1 MALLSNIMSS
11 SPRVRFAPS
20 PTGHLHIGNARAAI
34 LNWLFAKHSGGAF
47 ILRIEDTDL
56 ERSTKESEAS
66 IFQDLRWLGLNWDEG
81 PDVGGNFGPYRQS
94 ERLQI
99 YYDHAQKLI
108 GSGYAYYCYC
118 TPAELE
124 AQREAAMKAGQQPR
138 YDGRCKHLSPSER
151 AAKERAGVKPV
162 VRFIMPERNITFTDL
177 AKGQITFPPD
187 ALGDFVIL
195 RSDGVPTYNYA
206 AAVDDHL
213 MQITHVIRGDDH
225 VVNTPKQIMIYEA
238 FDWPLPQFCHIPMI
252 LGPDRE
258 RLSKRHGATS
268 VDDYAQKGYLPEA
281 LVNFLSLLS
290 WSSET
295 GDEILSRERLIK
307 EFSFN
312 RLSPSAAVFDV
323 VKLNWM
329 NGVYIRNLP
338 LDALT
343 DACFPYLQNAGYHL
357 PDRET
362 LLKMVHLVQESLE
375 FLSQIV
381 AKLDFFFVDEV
392 RIIDGAAIGMSQTE
406 SAEKVYWSFLRQ
418 LNKYDV
424 LNADAFRQL
433 MKVVNKETGVMGRDL
448 WMPIRIAL
456 TGEMHGP
463 DLAMIVEIFGKEKCR
478 QFVQK
483 LVE

>member
-1 MALLSNIMSS
+1 MTS

-20 PTGHLHIGNARAAI
+20 PTGHLHIGNARTAI
-34 LNWLFAKHSGGAF
+34 LNWLCAKHSGGTF

-56 ERSTKESEAS
+56 ERSTKISEAS

-94 ERLQI
+94 ERLLLYHQHAEQLI
-99 YYDHAQKLI
+99 AKDHA
-108 GSGYAYYCYC
+108 YFCYC
-118 TPAELE
+118 TPEELE
-124 AQREAAMKAGQQPR
+124 ARRDAAMKAGQQPG
-138 YDGRCKHLSPSER
+138 YDRRCKNLSAAER
-151 AAKERAGVKPV
+151 AAKAQAGLKPV
-162 VRFIMPERNITFTDL
+162 VRFVMPERSLTFTDL
-177 AKGQITFPPD
+177 AKGEITFPPD

-206 AAVDDHL
+206 AVVDDHL

-225 VVNTPKQIMIYEA
+225 VVNTPKQMVIYEA
-238 FDWPLPQFCHIPMI
+238 FGWPLPLFCHIPMI

-268 VDDYAQKGYLPEA
+268 VDDYSQKGYLAEA

-290 WSSET
+290 WSSES
-295 GDEILSRERLIK
+295 GEEILSRERLIK

-329 NGVYIRNLP
+329 NGIYIRNLSP
-338 LDALT
+338 EELMQ
-343 DACFPYLQNAGYHL
+343 ACLPYLQQAGYAL
-357 PDRET
+357 PDEAT
-362 LLKMVHLVQESLE
+362 LQKMVRLVRDSLE
-375 FLSQIV
+375 YLSQIV
-381 AKLDFFFVDEV
+381 EKLEFFFVDEI
-392 RIIDGAAIGMSQTE
+392 RITDGPAIGMSQTE
-406 SAEKVYWSFLRQ
+406 AAEKVYWSFLRQ
-418 LNKYDV
+418 LDKYDLLTAEV
-424 LNADAFRQL
+424 FRKL
-433 MKVVNKETGVMGRDL
+433 MKTVNEETGVMGRDL

-456 TGEMHGP
+456 TGHTHGP
-463 DLAMIVEIFGKEKCR
+463 DLATIVEIFGKEKCR
-478 QFVQK
+478 RFVQK